1 MRLLKKH
8 ADMASSARVL
18 LLLWLIA
25 LASAARTLK
34 LDAGIGYIEVGPDA
48 TCVNA
53 PAPVYGSPRICIGP
67 TSHLMLGSMQITQKP
82 DDTIVFSVAD
92 TTVVAVNADGAI
104 SVGNTLVFGD
114 PGSIT
119 VVPQSTNGVI
129 DGIWTVNSQLDIIN
143 AAIQSV
149 VLVGTTAGGMRIK
162 SAISNASV
170 VILDTGQVVVD
181 NNINRNIVLGGIR
194 AGATVIT
201 QGSVFAPGRSD
212 LPVVMTV
219 PIPVDG
225 QTRLVLSTFSSP
237 SVCGN
242 ALARQTI
249 DTTIDTAV
257 CMTITSGMRAILAA
271 DNQTVTL
278 GQTGIVFEQCPDPST
293 NTAGR
298 TWINATVYSD
308 IGCTTGRTS
317 VTASLG
323 ACIGSNAM
331 FRCVHA
337 T

>member
-1 MRLLKKH
+1 
-8 ADMASSARVL
+8 MASSARVL
-18 LLLWLIA
+18 LLAWLVA
-25 LASAARTLK
+25 MASAARTLK
-34 LDAGIGYIEVGPDA
+34 LDAGIGYIEIGPDA
-48 TCVNA
+48 TCANA

-67 TSHLMLGSMQITQKP
+67 TSHLMLGSMQIAQKP
-82 DDTIVFSVAD
+82 DDTIVFSVAG
-92 TTVVAVNADGAI
+92 TTVVAVNAYGAI
-104 SVGNTLVFGD
+104 SVGGTLVFGD
-114 PGSIT
+114 PGSVT
-119 VVPQSTNGVI
+119 VVPQGTNGVI
-129 DGIWTVNSQLDIIN
+129 DGIWTVDSQLDIIN

-162 SAISNASV
+162 SAASNASV

-219 PIPVDG
+219 PVPVDG
-225 QTRLVLSTFSSP
+225 QTRLTLSTFSSP

-249 DTTIDTAV
+249 DTIIDTAV

-271 DNQTVTL
+271 DNQPVTL
-278 GQTGIVFEQCPDPST
+278 GQTGIVFAQCPDPTT

-298 TWINATVYSD
+298 VWINATVYSD
-308 IGCTTGRTS
+308 VGCTTGQTS
-317 VTASLG
+317 VTVSLG
-323 ACIGSNAM
+323 YCIGGNAM
-331 FRCVHA
+331 FRCVRA